1 MDVFSGRCVI
11 AELFL
16 EGAPSST
23 PSQLFKYREGELSG
37 DGTLGAIADEGVE
50 MIKQMINLD
59 PSLHTAYLRHG
70 ISHSARARVCP
81 PRMLLLFLG
90 RLMCPQSTI
99 RPPLP
104 LLFLSAPTA
113 LRRSL
118 FDGNRCTFNRTINLF
133 SVHHETH
140 ICICSCGWR

>member
-50 MIKQMINLD
+50 ASIY
-59 PSLHTAYLRHG
+59 S
-70 ISHSARARVCP
+70 S
-81 PRMLLLFLG
+81 PRIPGHEL
-90 RLMCPQSTI
+90 I
-99 RPPLP
+99 LP
-104 LLFLSAPTA
+104 
-113 LRRSL
+113 
-118 FDGNRCTFNRTINLF
+118 
-133 SVHHETH
+133 
-140 ICICSCGWR
+140 